1 MHSLN
6 GIIHRDH
13 KLLDGVLFTL
23 KGNGSQQPVRLG
35 VTVISFNLGSSN
47 TVCLYCESIVRSKL
61 KLTVACAKDLLFGAE
76 NDAKLIFMTVNKGIG
91 REKLFVGGKVIP
103 NYRIG
108 RSAEIV
114 SLSICKLIIGS
125 FAVYGILNTADIDLA
140 KNTAVAGSKGDG
152 DHCDSGIV
160 GQNHDINVAYVG
172 ISIYPI
178 GETVRVKCLDEEGH
192 RINATHL
199 KYRGG
204 IQKSVYRCPLNTV
217 YKVKLCASGKFF
229 IVKQCVTACHRRRI
243 VLRMLC
249 CRGGDDS
256 AEGNA
261 VYVLR
266 LTGSKFI
273 SYEYDLVVVL
283 SCAKCLECHSALVTV
298 DITPNL
304 LTAVVSVIVGIFNI
318 ETEAFIRLN
327 RKLYLVACTC
337 SIMLILLHLS
347 PSIVFV
353 NVPKVICGGEP
364 SRTGIAYL

>member
-1 MHSLN
+1 M
-6 GIIHRDH
+6 
-13 KLLDGVLFTL
+13 
-23 KGNGSQQPVRLG
+23 
-35 VTVISFNLGSSN
+35 
-47 TVCLYCESIVRSKL
+47 
-61 KLTVACAKDLLFGAE
+61 
-76 NDAKLIFMTVNKGIG
+76 
-91 REKLFVGGKVIP
+91 
-103 NYRIG
+103 YRI
-108 RSAEIV
+108 
-114 SLSICKLIIGS
+114 LD
-125 FAVYGILNTADIDLA
+125 TADIDLA

-152 DHCDSGIV
+152 DHRDSGIV

-204 IQKSVYRCPLNTV
+204 IQKSVYRCPLNAV
-217 YKVKLCASGKFF
+217 YKIKLCASGKFF
-229 IVKQCVTACHRRRI
+229 IVKQCVTASHRRRI

-261 VYVLR
+261 VYVLH

-283 SCAKCLECHSALVTV
+283 SCAQCLECHSALVTV

-318 ETEAFIRLN
+318 KTEAFIRLN
-327 RKLYLVACTC
+327 RKLYLVARTC